1 MGAMDSVRRLPW
13 GIGLFLAYAFLILA
27 GAALSLGPVVERAVL
42 IPITFEG
49 IVLMALLAYTIF
61 TTTLV
66 LQRKEA
72 ARGLAI
78 GLATLTVP
86 AIPLALLL
94 GGPIGIVSAVVIA
107 SFALLLYRG
116 LRSPAARAWLNQP

>member
-1 MGAMDSVRRLPW
+1 MTLVMVSVRGLPW
-13 GIGLFLAYAFLILA
+13 GIGLFLVYALLILA
-27 GAALSLGPVVERAVL
+27 GAALALGPVVERAVL
-42 IPITFEG
+42 VPITFEG

-72 ARGLAI
+72 SRNLAI
-78 GLATLTVP
+78 GLATLAVP
-86 AIPLALLL
+86 AVPLALVYGQLVGAILIAALALLL
-94 GGPIGIVSAVVIA
+94 
-107 SFALLLYRG
+107 YHG